1 MKGVFPM
8 KNLNNTAFANVI
20 RNYVRFGGVR

>member
-8 KNLNNTAFANVI
+8 KNLNKTVFANVI